1 MLKLRHRAGGR
12 GISVDRPELSGRF
25 SQELPMSRMFKDP
38 MPPLRRRM
46 IEDMVLAGLARR
58 TQLNYLYAVRRLAAE
73 LHRSPD
79 LMTEEEVRG
88 YLLGLRGRGVA
99 RGSSKPATM
108 AFASSTARL
117 RAETGRSLE
126 KKDTGAQAKAATRC
140 PCRHRGA
147 ATSLRS
153 SQPGSSV
160 LLFTDVCM
168 RPPDF

>member
-1 MLKLRHRAGGR
+1 
-12 GISVDRPELSGRF
+12 
-25 SQELPMSRMFKDP
+25 MSRMFKDP

-99 RGSSKPATM
+99 RGTFKTSHYG
-108 AFASSTARL
+108 L
-117 RAETGRSLE
+117 RFLYRETLGETGRSLE

-153 SQPGSSV
+153 SQPSSSV